1 MSLRLSETSCSSQ
14 EGSQLCVLSLSLSL
28 SLSESCVVIDQTPAG
43 VCSKLSKLLKLQ
55 DTDGRGRVG
64 ASVFKRS
71 LARAGAPLSEK
82 EFSTLASVIVEH
94 GR

>member
-1 MSLRLSETSCSSQ
+1 MRA
-14 EGSQLCVLSLSLSL
+14 LSLSLSLCLSVSL